1 MSRPPYP
8 NVTDH
13 AVLREIERVHGIDVE
28 MIRKHIAKRVA
39 RAVAQGACGVLSD
52 GVRYIIRGGRVVT
65 VLPGDRSRNAEARQ
79 HHGGGDE

>member
-28 MIRKHIAKRVA
+28 KIRKHIAKRVA
-39 RAVAQGACGVLSD
+39 GAVAQGACGVLSD
-52 GVRYIIRGGRVVT
+52 GVRYIIRGGSVVT
-65 VLPGDRSRNAEARQ
+65 VLPGDRSHRSEAQQRRRE
-79 HHGGGDE
+79 HD